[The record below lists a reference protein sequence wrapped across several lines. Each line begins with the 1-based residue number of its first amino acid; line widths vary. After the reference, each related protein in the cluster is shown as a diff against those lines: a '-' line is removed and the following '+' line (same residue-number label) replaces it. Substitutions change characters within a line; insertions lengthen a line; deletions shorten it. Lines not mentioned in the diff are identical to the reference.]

1 MAGEMIGIESIGSE
15 SYLLS
20 CGSLILEI
28 FTTGSFGQ
36 VKKEKEKEREKE
48 HKRGKQT
55 TDFTLQYTVI
65 FSWK

>member
-1 MAGEMIGIESIGSE
+1 MTGIESIGSE

-28 FTTGSFGQ
+28 FMTGSFGQ
-36 VKKEKEKEREKE
+36 VKKDKEKEREKE
-48 HKRGKQT
+48 YKRGKQT